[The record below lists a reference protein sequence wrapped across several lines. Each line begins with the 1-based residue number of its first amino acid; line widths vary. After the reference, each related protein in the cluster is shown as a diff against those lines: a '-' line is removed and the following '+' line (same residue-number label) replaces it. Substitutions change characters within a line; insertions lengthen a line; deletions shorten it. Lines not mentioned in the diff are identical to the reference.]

1 MRNSSKVDYVS
12 DRRILYIFNSSTIR
26 NRVYLQCLQ
35 SKHLNSTPKIKKEA
49 TCRKTERRPKTP
61 HFRTFAFQTKKP
73 LLLTAMDN
81 DGIER
86 LETIMKPTK
95 KHRGVLLFIYFLTVS
110 LQAVVGMQLYRLAE
124 SYNVQVLVC
133 HFTRRR
139 HSVRSIPGRLVV

>member
-1 MRNSSKVDYVS
+1 MIMYP
-12 DRRILYIFNSSTIR
+12 IEEYFTFST
-26 NRVYLQCLQ
+26 RVQFVIECIC
-35 SKHLNSTPKIKKEA
+35 NVCNPNTSTPLQKS
-49 TCRKTERRPKTP
+49 RKRRLAERPNDGRKHPISELSPFKP
-61 HFRTFAFQTKKP
+61 KKP

>member
-1 MRNSSKVDYVS
+1 
-12 DRRILYIFNSSTIR
+12 
-26 NRVYLQCLQ
+26 
-35 SKHLNSTPKIKKEA
+35 
-49 TCRKTERRPKTP
+49 
-61 HFRTFAFQTKKP
+61 
-73 LLLTAMDN
+73 MDN

-124 SYNVQVLVC
+124 SYNVRALVF

-139 HSVRSIPGRLVV
+139 HSVRSIPGRSVVQRAWFLISSPLHDCDDDATGLLVFECHRRVPRPRTC